1 MDTLL
6 EKTVG
11 QIAAEDYRTCSV
23 FENHAIDYFN
33 QGKRLLK
40 EVAAENQIDPG
51 KLTDELSQVQQ
62 GNPQDDINFNNWSLD
77 LLANYIVKTYHQ
89 PAEQEIPVLK
99 NQLETLI
106 QSQPGGKPDWTAIKQ
121 LFDKVAGE
129 IVVHQKKEELI
140 LFPYIRKMADAKNN
154 QKPFVRPPM
163 TKSAENPVNILTHE
177 HQDQGE
183 TFKKIAALCEGY
195 IFSEDAS
202 ADHKEVLNHLKDFE
216 IKLHQHIHLENNILF
231 PKALLLDK
239 ELAG

>member
-33 QGKRLLK
+33 QGKRLLR
-40 EVAAENQIDPG
+40 EVAAEKNIDPNN
-51 KLTDELSQVQQ
+51 LIDELNRAKQ
-62 GNPQDDINFNNWSLD
+62 GHPPNDIQFNTWSLD

-106 QSQPGGKPDWTAIKQ
+106 QSQREGKPDWTAIKQ

-154 QKPFVRPPM
+154 QKPFIRPPM
-163 TKSAENPVNILTHE
+163 TKSAENPVSMLTHE

-183 TFKKIAALCEGY
+183 TFKKIAVLCEGY
-195 IFSEDAS
+195 IFSEAAS
-202 ADHKEVLNHLKDFE
+202 TGHKGVLNHLKDFE
-216 IKLHQHIHLENNILF
+216 IKLHRHIHLENNILF
-231 PKALLLDK
+231 PKALQLDK